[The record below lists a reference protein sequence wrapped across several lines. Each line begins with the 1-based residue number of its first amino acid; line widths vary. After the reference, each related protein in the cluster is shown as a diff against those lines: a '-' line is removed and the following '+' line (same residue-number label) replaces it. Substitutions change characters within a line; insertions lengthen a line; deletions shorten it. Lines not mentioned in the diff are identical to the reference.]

1 MNRLLIPMLSTLM
14 LSLSRILLA
23 HLSQSD
29 LFLTDP
35 VHWIKSHDKL
45 LKFCDELLAITAFLF
60 SGSIISFVLYHRQ
73 DDYFMLAI
81 ISVSLIYCIFAWIG
95 TVLIIGNSIYP
106 VNGLKALK
114 ESELPKALLQIY
126 SRLHLSDLS
135 LGILTIALSNL
146 NPNLYIRLSGYAV
159 GPMQI
164 LFTYYSKPLKYK
176 TYIFTVIAW
185 TIWMILFQLTTN

>member
-35 VHWIKSHDKL
+35 LHWAKSHGKL
-45 LKFCDELLAITAFLF
+45 LKFCNDLLAIASFLF
-60 SGSIISFVLYHRQ
+60 SGSIIAFMLYHRQ

-81 ISVSLIYCIFAWIG
+81 VSSSLIYCIFAWIG
-95 TVLIIGNSIYP
+95 IVLIIGNSVYP
-106 VNGLKALK
+106 VNGLKTLK
-114 ESELPKALLQIY
+114 ASELPTALLQIY

-146 NPNLYIRLSGYAV
+146 SPNLYIKLSGYAV
-159 GPMQI
+159 GIMQI
-164 LFTYYSKPLKYK
+164 LFTYYSKPLKHKIY
-176 TYIFTVIAW
+176 TFAVIAW
-185 TIWMILFQLTTN
+185 TIWIILFQLMTN